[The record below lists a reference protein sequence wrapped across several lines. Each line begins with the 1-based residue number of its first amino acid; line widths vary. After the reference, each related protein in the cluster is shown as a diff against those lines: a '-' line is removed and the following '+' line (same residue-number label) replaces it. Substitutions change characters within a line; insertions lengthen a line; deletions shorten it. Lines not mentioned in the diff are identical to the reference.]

1 MTEPSELYNLHCVI
15 DRLSMR
21 VGVYIGLYCDERDSD
36 SRVLFQ
42 YRKRDVRQ
50 FHPRKVWFQI

>member
-21 VGVYIGLYCDERDSD
+21 VGVCIGLYCDEKDSD
-36 SRVLFQ
+36 SQVLFQ
-42 YRKRDVRQ
+42 
-50 FHPRKVWFQI
+50 

>member
-21 VGVYIGLYCDERDSD
+21 VGVCIGLYWDERDSD
-36 SRVLFQ
+36 YRVLFQ
-42 YRKRDVRQ
+42 
-50 FHPRKVWFQI
+50 

>member
-21 VGVYIGLYCDERDSD
+21 VGVYIGLYWDERDSD

-42 YRKRDVRQ
+42 
-50 FHPRKVWFQI
+50 